1 MATPKAPVRKIPPGN
16 KDKGD
21 KCTKCTKPAGEKEE
35 GVQCEICQL
44 WSHAKCVDVSTELY
58 CYLQKCANIHWYC
71 DSCNKG
77 VGQVL
82 EEWSKLSNRQENT
95 ELKVNELKDD
105 VKQLYQKIE
114 KLEEKQNE
122 SKLSNEQTLAEVV
135 KKAERDIEKQVET
148 KTGSVAADVVSLNRA
163 IDSAKSL
170 AAEEQEKENR

>member
-44 WSHAKCVDVSTELY
+44 WSHAKCVDISTELY

-71 DSCNKG
+71 DSCNKA

-82 EEWSKLSNRQENT
+82 EELSKLSNRQENT

-105 VKQLYQKIE
+105 VKQL
-114 KLEEKQNE
+114 
-122 SKLSNEQTLAEVV
+122 
-135 KKAERDIEKQVET
+135 
-148 KTGSVAADVVSLNRA
+148 
-163 IDSAKSL
+163 
-170 AAEEQEKENR
+170 